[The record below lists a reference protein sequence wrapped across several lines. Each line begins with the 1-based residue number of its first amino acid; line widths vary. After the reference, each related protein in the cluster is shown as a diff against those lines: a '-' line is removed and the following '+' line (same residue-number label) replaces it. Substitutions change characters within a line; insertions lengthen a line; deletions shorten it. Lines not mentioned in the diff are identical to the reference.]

1 MTEQI
6 VEFRLPAPARI
17 DRLALPERA
26 ADLGVS
32 VREAERELERAPT
45 PGELLDLTYANT
57 HRFPAPAWVLPAIT
71 DAAGGGGMTYTPYR
85 GDGTVR
91 SAVAESLSGF
101 LGVPVDPER
110 ELILTP
116 GSQAGLFVALS
127 SLVVSGGRVAL
138 LDPDYLSSERLLRYL
153 GAEVVPIPLRWEDRS
168 QPPSPDLEAM
178 EAAFRSGVRVL
189 LFSHPNN
196 PTGMVYGRTVIAEI
210 ARLAREWG
218 VVVVADELYSRLTYE
233 ETAFSHLLAE
243 PGMRERCVTLLG
255 PSKTESMSGHRLG
268 VAVGPPEVIDRMED
282 VLGVSVLRA
291 PAYAQHALVPWLSED
306 HEFVRDRIV
315 EYRTLRDSTVER
327 LNRSPLIQVRPAL
340 GTAYL
345 FPDVSR
351 VGASDQEMA
360 LALKREAGML
370 INPGYQ
376 FGRRG
381 AGHFRLCFAQS
392 EREWEPALD
401 RMVAT
406 LEHLHERGA
415 GR

>member
-6 VEFRLPAPARI
+6 VESRLPTPARI
-17 DRLALPERA
+17 ERLALPERA
-26 ADLGVS
+26 ADLGMS
-32 VREAERELERAPT
+32 VRDAEHELERAPS

-57 HRFPAPAWVLPAIT
+57 HRFPAPAWVLPAINEA
-71 DAAGGGGMTYTPYR
+71 AAGRGMTYTPYR
-85 GDGTVR
+85 GDATVR
-91 SAVAESLSGF
+91 SAVAESLSTF
-101 LGVPVDPER
+101 LGVPVDPEG

-127 SLVVSGGRVAL
+127 SLVVPGGRVAL
-138 LDPDYLSSERLLRYL
+138 IDPDYLSSERLLRYL
-153 GAEVVPIPLRWEDRS
+153 GAEVTPIPLRWEDS
-168 QPPSPDLEAM
+168 GQPPSPDLEAM
-178 EAAFRSGVRVL
+178 EAAFRGGVRLL

-196 PTGMVYGRTVIAEI
+196 PTGMVYGPAVIAAI
-210 ARLAREWG
+210 ARLAREFD

-255 PSKTESMSGHRLG
+255 PSKTESMSGYRLG

-291 PAYAQHALVPWLSED
+291 PAYAQHALVPWLAAD

-315 EYRTLRDSTVER
+315 EYRTLRDTTVER
-327 LNRSPLIQVRPAL
+327 LRHSPLIEVRPAL
-340 GTAYL
+340 GTAYM
-345 FPDVSR
+345 FPDVSL
-351 VGASDQEMA
+351 VGATDQEVA

-381 AGHFRLCFAQS
+381 TGHFRLCFAQT
-392 EREWEPALD
+392 ETAWEPALE

-406 LEHLHERGA
+406 LERLHERGA